1 MLKRRISVNILLIFL
16 WLILPSFVA
25 SQPQEYKDY
34 TAGKGDTLWKISDK
48 ELKDPSLWP
57 KIWKENPSIT
67 DPDKIYPGQKIKIPL
82 FLLQK
87 ERKPEPKAEI
97 KPEVKPEIKVQP
109 PAERE
114 IRPLQVKPV
123 QKNYLV
129 NKNFLVASGYIAD
142 SLRAAGKITSS
153 QNNKN
158 LFGKGDYVYIKTAGP
173 VKKGEKFYIIRSNK
187 KVLHPKTVKPVGY
200 LIEVLGIG
208 EVADPDRND
217 SKMIITDS
225 YAEILPGDFLD
236 AFYEIEPPL
245 SPQTSRNPDVNGFIV
260 ATRQLHDVN
269 GAFDIVY
276 LDKGRKDGIEIGDF
290 LATTLQSKHK
300 ITNGLIQ
307 IIDLRGSTTTA
318 IIRSSDIEIAVGDG
332 VTAVRQR

>member
-1 MLKRRISVNILLIFL
+1 MLKGRISVNILFIFL

-34 TAGKGDTLWKISDK
+34 TVVKGDTLWKISDT

-57 KIWKENPSIT
+57 KVWKENPSIT
-67 DPDKIYPGQKIKIPL
+67 NPDKIYPGQKIKIPL

-87 ERKPEPKAEI
+87 EIKPEPKTEI
-97 KPEVKPEIKVQP
+97 KPEERPEIRVQP
-109 PAERE
+109 PAEIE
-114 IRPLQVKPV
+114 VRPIQVKPV
-123 QKNYLV
+123 QKKYLV
-129 NKNFLVASGYIAD
+129 NKHILVVSGYIAD
-142 SLRAAGKITSS
+142 SLRAVGKITSS
-153 QNNKN
+153 QDNKN
-158 LFGKGDYVYIKTAGP
+158 LFGKGDSVYIKNAGP
-173 VKKGEKFYIIRSNK
+173 VKKGDKFYIIRSNK
-187 KVLHPKTVKPVGY
+187 KVFHPKTGKPLGY

-236 AFYEIEPPL
+236 TFYEIEPPL
-245 SPQTSRNPDVNGFIV
+245 SSQTPRNPDVNGFIV
-260 ATRQLHDVN
+260 AARQLHDVN
-269 GAFDIVY
+269 GVFDIVY

-300 ITNGLIQ
+300 IINGLIQ
-307 IIDLRGSTTTA
+307 IIDLRGSTATA
-318 IIRSSDIEIAVGDG
+318 IIRSSDIEITVGDG